1 MKKVLCIVGVAL
13 FGLASFRALGTMV
26 GLLIYAGLNT
36 ATVGASL
43 KVMETILVQFAVAI
57 LFGGFTVL
65 SWRGVRS
72 SSTPKTVDRRL
83 VVAVAAVVVL
93 LVGCF
98 TYTVFSARE
107 HKHRS
112 VCSDCSVRSDRFVDR
127 FNEQMAAINRDSDKL
142 DNEVEVATS
151 GEVKNQKEAVDY
163 LTTLDNYQAGVE
175 DIFVRQAAVF
185 TQAHKPMPA
194 ALIEQQ
200 QAELALT
207 EQCMTCIAIWP
218 TRQTTFTKQPMVGW
232 LLSNPMSTARRSW
245 LSGQRV
251 HDLTRRMLRLRYSNE
266 SRGNVKSFS
275 L

>member
-1 MKKVLCIVGVAL
+1 
-13 FGLASFRALGTMV
+13 MV

-98 TYTVFSARE
+98 TYTVFSARSTNTAQ
-107 HKHRS
+107 S
-112 VCSDCSVRSDRFVDR
+112 VQTVPSVQTVSSDR

-142 DNEVEVATS
+142 DNELEVATS
-151 GEVKNQKEAVDY
+151 GDVKNQKEAVDY
-163 LTTLDNYQAGVE
+163 LTALDNYQAGVE

-200 QAELALT
+200 QAELALHR
-207 EQCMTCIAIWP
+207 A
-218 TRQTTFTKQPMVGW
+218 
-232 LLSNPMSTARRSW
+232 
-245 LSGQRV
+245 V
-251 HDLTRRMLRLRYSNE
+251 HDMYSYLADPANNFHQTADG
-266 SRGNVKSFS
+266 RVVVVKPDVYSQKKLAFRAAS
-275 L
+275 ARFDKANAALALLK